1 MSAKDEYIIVL
12 DFLSSGKAGDRRAE
26 PLIQG
31 IGDKFFSLLEVVAK
45 EGVNVKVKDRLY
57 VGDNKREEVKYIRA
71 KIGYSELTS
80 YAKDMIEEVVTNI
93 VTSDE
98 KRFVNFFNKT
108 ASLTT
113 RMHSLELLP
122 GVGKRHMW
130 QIISERKKKQFES
143 FDDIKSR
150 VDMMTEPKKMIVK
163 RIMEELQEKDRH
175 QIFVGAP
182 I

>member
-1 MSAKDEYIIVL
+1 MSTKDEYIIVL

-31 IGDKFFSLLEVVAK
+31 IGDRFFSLLEVVVK
-45 EGVNVKVKDRLY
+45 EGVTVKVKTKVY
-57 VGDNKREEVKYIRA
+57 VGESKREEVKYIRT
-71 KIGYSELTS
+71 KIRYSELTS
-80 YAKDMIEEVVTNI
+80 YAKDMLEEIVNDIVTN
-93 VTSDE
+93 DE
-98 KRFVNFFNKT
+98 KRFVNFFNT
-108 ASLTT
+108 AGSLTT

-122 GVGKRHMW
+122 GIGKRHMW
-130 QIISERKKKQFES
+130 QIISQRRVKPFES
-143 FDDIKSR
+143 FDDLKKR
-150 VDMMTEPKKMIVK
+150 VDMISEPKKIIVK